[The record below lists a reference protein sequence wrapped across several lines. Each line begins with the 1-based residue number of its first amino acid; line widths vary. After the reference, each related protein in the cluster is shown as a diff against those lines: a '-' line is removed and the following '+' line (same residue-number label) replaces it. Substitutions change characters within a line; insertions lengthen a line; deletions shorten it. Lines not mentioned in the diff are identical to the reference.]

1 MKKLLLIIPILLM
14 ICNISSCNTS
24 KSITEDY
31 TYSINVS
38 NVSTLSI
45 DTFTITQIDSMV
57 NVDKLPDYN
66 KWVTTYLKDGSTN
79 VAYQYSTLYDPET
92 GIIYTIKQLRDGT
105 QKYIVMKRLTISDN

>member
-1 MKKLLLIIPILLM
+1 
-14 ICNISSCNTS
+14 
-24 KSITEDY
+24 
-31 TYSINVS
+31 
-38 NVSTLSI
+38 
-45 DTFTITQIDSMV
+45 MV

-105 QKYIVMKRLTISDN
+105 